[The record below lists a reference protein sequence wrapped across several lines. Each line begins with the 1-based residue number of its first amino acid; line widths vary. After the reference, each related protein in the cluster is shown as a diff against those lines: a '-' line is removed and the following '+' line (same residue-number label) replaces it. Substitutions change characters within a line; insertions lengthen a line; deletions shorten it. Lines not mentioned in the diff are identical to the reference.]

1 VTVNGSPGS
10 ESWTPTG
17 RRGEVVILVSQ
28 RFVVTATGRDL
39 ADLEP
44 LRHAVRAVD
53 VGRLA
58 GLR

>member
-1 VTVNGSPGS
+1 MQ
-10 ESWTPTG
+10 SWTPTG

-39 ADLEP
+39 ADLSRC
-44 LRHAVRAVD
+44 RHAVRAVD